1 MIPRYNPYRPDFE
14 APGPYVTIQKKDGIV
29 FDAPSS
35 RDADEIGDDD
45 EDFTNYRYYESDKIL
60 GKLYRAIDERKLF
73 NEIKQRSAATENAN
87 TATIIPAVWAHV
99 QRVTK
104 LIQWEHKKDW
114 ARDLRDEY
122 EECLWNI
129 MTEYSEHPLRPLSER
144 TCPRKQTHLISL
156 QFFPLPLENKS
167 YTESPGLRSGSL
179 CR

>member
-14 APGPYVTIQKKDGIV
+14 APGPYVTIEKKEGIT
-29 FDAPSS
+29 FEAPSG

-73 NEIKQRSAATENAN
+73 NEIKQRSAVKDIANASN
-87 TATIIPAVWAHV
+87 VISAVWAYVQHV
-99 QRVTK
+99 TR

-114 ARDLRDEY
+114 ARELRYEY
-122 EECLWNI
+122 EEGMWNI

-144 TCPRKQTHLISL
+144 
-156 QFFPLPLENKS
+156 KS
-167 YTESPGLRSGSL
+167 SAAHPP
-179 CR
+179 